1 MILSSAAAATIFLAV
16 QSPKAIPGPSPITR
30 RLARMFAD
38 YSDGKEINGIEEPPS
53 RETVIDE
60 NSVGAAHPCVSCG
73 ACCSYYRVS
82 FPYFEVQQRSIP
94 EDMAVEVAFP
104 YVAMKGTHQVK
115 TIRCTALHGEV
126 GKFGTLCGIYES
138 RPSSCR
144 DFSPTLED
152 GKTRNEY
159 CDKARTA
166 LGLAPLQ
173 FEDWVAYLAE
183 A

>member
-1 MILSSAAAATIFLAV
+1 MGFSTTAAALFLAV
-16 QSPKAIPGPSPITR
+16 QSPKNIPVSSYVTR
-30 RLARMFAD
+30 RVTRIFAD
-38 YSDGKEINGIEEPPS
+38 YSGGKESNDIDEPPS

-60 NSVGAAHPCVSCG
+60 NSVGAAHHCVSCG
-73 ACCSYYRVS
+73 ACCSYFRVS
-82 FPYFEVQQRSIP
+82 FPYFEVEQRGIP

-115 TIRCTALHGEV
+115 TIRCTALQGEV
-126 GKFGTLCGIYES
+126 GKFGTLCGIYER

-159 CDKARTA
+159 CDKARKA

-173 FEDWVAYLAE
+173 FEDWMAYLAE
-183 A
+183 T